1 MKYIRVSGSYSNP
14 FKANISLMCAVSQM
28 TWNLKSVIGMWVD
41 EQDYNT
47 DSWHRSKI
55 Q

>member
-14 FKANISLMCAVSQM
+14 FKANICAVSQM

-47 DSWHRSKI
+47 DSRHRSKI